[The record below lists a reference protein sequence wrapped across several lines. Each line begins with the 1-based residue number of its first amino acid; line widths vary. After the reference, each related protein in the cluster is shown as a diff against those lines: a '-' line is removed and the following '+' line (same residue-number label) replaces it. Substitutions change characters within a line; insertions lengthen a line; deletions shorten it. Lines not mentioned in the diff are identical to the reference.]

1 MPERIDIDRLR
12 DILDEAAILALA
24 LDGKSFA
31 DFTADPVFQRAVLHM
46 LQTIGEAAG
55 NLSAEAIAAI
65 PNVPWPQIRGMR
77 NRIVHGYFGIDL
89 GAVWRTAVADAP
101 ALAEA
106 IKRSG
111 LAVDGGSHA

>member
-12 DILDEAAILALA
+12 DILEEAAILAQA
-24 LDGKSFA
+24 LNGKSFD
-31 DFTADPVFQRAVLHM
+31 DFVADPVFQRAVLHM
-46 LQTIGEAAG
+46 LQTIGEAAS
-55 NLSAEAIAAI
+55 NLSAETIASV

-89 GAVWRTAVADAP
+89 GAVWQTAVADAP

-106 IKRSG
+106 IRLSG
-111 LAVDGGSHA
+111 LMPD